1 MGDKLSESHVKS
13 TYRCYLPILTGLGGT
28 RSLGSVA
35 VAERGGFEPPVAFD
49 HTRLP
54 IVHLRPLGHL
64 SKDVAI
70 TLKFK
75 MSSFVKDKW
84 KQGMKIP
91 HLIHD
96 FRTWIKK

>member
-1 MGDKLSESHVKS
+1 MKKGDKLSESHVKS

-28 RSLGSVA
+28 R
-35 VAERGGFEPPVAFD
+35 EPPVAFD

-96 FRTWIKK
+96 FRTW